1 MPVLES
7 LLDDLGLS
15 TYEKNAYRVLFNTQR
30 ASASEIASKSKVPQ
44 AKIYEVLKS
53 LESKSLISQEL
64 SKTKTYTLNNPESTF
79 TGIMEQKDSKARALK
94 SKIDSVIELFEA
106 INPAV
111 KGEHVKIAHGRENV
125 LTTIDRQFKSTRSF
139 YYATAG
145 FKTNDAGLREEV
157 KKMIDRGV
165 SVCFI
170 GNIDSRNVWLAEK
183 WQKIGVEVKHSAEL
197 EKRVRFSVLD
207 KKFASLTLKDEE
219 YTTIVTNS
227 QPIVMTLLDLFQW
240 YWNKAIPLK
249 ERKAQLPE
257 VSID

>member
-7 LLDDLGLS
+7 LLDDFGLS

-30 ASASEIASKSKVPQ
+30 ASASEIASKSKVPH

-53 LESKSLISQEL
+53 LERKGLISQEL
-64 SKTKTYTLNNPESTF
+64 SKTKTYVLNNPESTF
-79 TGIMEQKDSKARALK
+79 AGIMEHGESKARALK
-94 SKIDSVIELFEA
+94 SKVDTVVELFET

-111 KGEHVKIAHGRENV
+111 KGEHVKIMHGRENV
-125 LTTIDRQFKSTRSF
+125 LETIDKNTKSF

-165 SVCFI
+165 SVCFM
-170 GNIDSRNVWLAEK
+170 GNIDQLNIWLAEK
-183 WQKIGVEVKHSAEL
+183 WAKTGVEVKHSAEL

-240 YWNKAIPLK
+240 YWNKALSLK